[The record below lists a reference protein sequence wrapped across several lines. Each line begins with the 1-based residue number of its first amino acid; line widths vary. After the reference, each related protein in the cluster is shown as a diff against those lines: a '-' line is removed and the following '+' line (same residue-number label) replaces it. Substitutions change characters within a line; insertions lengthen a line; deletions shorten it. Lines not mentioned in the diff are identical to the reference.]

1 MISNSFCFSRSIC
14 YKYINNVSKNHIF
27 AEKKSVFLNI
37 LNSSCPR

>member
-27 AEKKSVFLNI
+27 AEKKICVFKHFKFFL
-37 LNSSCPR
+37 S